1 MDQAP
6 VAQDISIDD
15 VMSRRFQIV
24 EEVAIIQGR
33 HKAELEPLNEEL
45 GMCEQYIKAEMLKQ
59 NMQQVKTGAGQAF
72 FTTKDSVTVDDFDAF
87 VEHIRAAG
95 DWHLLNKA
103 ANKTACKE
111 FIEANS
117 APPPGI
123 KYDSYRD
130 LSWRR
135 GKG

>member
-15 VMSRRFQIV
+15 VMTRRFALV
-24 EEVAIIQGR
+24 EEIAIIQGR
-33 HKAELEPLNEEL
+33 HKSELEPLNDEL
-45 GMCEQYIKAEMLKQ
+45 NMCEQFIKAEMLKQ
-59 NMQQVKTGAGQAF
+59 NMQQVKTGAGMAF

-87 VEHIRAAG
+87 IEHIRSSG
-95 DWHLLNKA
+95 DWQLLNKA
-103 ANKTACKE
+103 ANKTATKE
-111 FIEANS
+111 FLETNK
-117 APPPGI
+117 APPPGV